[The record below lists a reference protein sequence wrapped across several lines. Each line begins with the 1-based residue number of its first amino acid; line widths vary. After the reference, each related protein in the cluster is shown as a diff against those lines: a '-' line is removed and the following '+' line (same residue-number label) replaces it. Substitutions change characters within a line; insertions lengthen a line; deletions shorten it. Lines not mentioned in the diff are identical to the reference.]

1 MIDEAL
7 EHLIKGIVDHPL
19 EQLQAMKKMGSMSKL
34 LGMLPGMP
42 GAQGAAMKKQIESI
56 DDSET
61 DRAAAIIQSM
71 TPQERINPKIING
84 SRRLRIAKG
93 SGHEVSTV
101 NRLLDRFT
109 AAQKAMKQLRQ
120 GGSGMGPGPGLPP
133 GLGSMGARP
142 ARANERPVKKSRSGN
157 PAKRAQEER
166 G

>member
-1 MIDEAL
+1 
-7 EHLIKGIVDHPL
+7 
-19 EQLQAMKKMGSMSKL
+19 
-34 LGMLPGMP
+34 MLHHV
-42 GAQGAAMKKQIESI
+42 
-56 DDSET
+56 
-61 DRAAAIIQSM
+61 
-71 TPQERINPKIING
+71 NPKIING

-120 GGSGMGPGPGLPP
+120 SSAAGGGGGAPGMGLPP
-133 GLGSMGARP
+133 GLASQAMAKGTAKGMSRP
-142 ARANERPVKKSRSGN
+142 EQRTAKKSRSGN

>member
-1 MIDEAL
+1 
-7 EHLIKGIVDHPL
+7 
-19 EQLQAMKKMGSMSKL
+19 
-34 LGMLPGMP
+34 MLPGMP

-120 GGSGMGPGPGLPP
+120 GGSGMGAAAGLPP
-133 GLGSMGARP
+133 GLAPSSGSMGARA
-142 ARANERPVKKSRSGN
+142 ARAHERPVKKSRSGN

>member
-1 MIDEAL
+1 
-7 EHLIKGIVDHPL
+7 
-19 EQLQAMKKMGSMSKL
+19 
-34 LGMLPGMP
+34 
-42 GAQGAAMKKQIESI
+42 
-56 DDSET
+56 
-61 DRAAAIIQSM
+61 M

-120 GGSGMGPGPGLPP
+120 GGAGMAGMAGMGPGAGLPP
-133 GLGSMGARP
+133 GLAPGGSGSMGVRPGRAQERP
-142 ARANERPVKKSRSGN
+142 AKKSRSGN